1 MSRAFSDLAFTPTVR
16 EWQARQGSRAAY
28 AKFDAPEAVPNDRL
42 GEAEAAFVAAR
53 DHFFMATVGETGWPY
68 LQHRGGPVGFLRVLD
83 PQTLG
88 FADYRGNRQHVSNS
102 NLVADPRVSLFLMD
116 YPNRRRLK
124 ILGHAQVIS
133 AADQPALVGQ
143 LMPEGMPGT
152 STSLPPDR
160 FDPEEARR
168 LLRAAGVPEGARIV
182 LHGPNDRYLNDEKVL
197 VATRNPYH
205 ETLRNDGREFE
216 FRLCGK
222 RYVLP
227 ADEVVLLETDNISC
241 ETLARAYFDILSDE
255 LGDELRSPNILSVSV
270 FIEETPGQ
278 GAAFQRER

>member
-1 MSRAFSDLAFTPTVR
+1 MTGLCYDGRVSESYEIRVRKDALKFAASHMTVFPDGTKESLHGHNYVPSLTVKVR
-16 EWQARQGSRAAY
+16 EAS
-28 AKFDAPEAVPNDRL
+28 FEATIP
-42 GEAEAAFVAAR
+42 F
-53 DHFFMATVGETGWPY
+53 
-68 LQHRGGPVGFLRVLD
+68 
-83 PQTLG
+83 
-88 FADYRGNRQHVSNS
+88 S
-102 NLVADPRVSLFLMD
+102 
-116 YPNRRRLK
+116 RLK
-124 ILGHAQVIS
+124 AGMRKI
-133 AADQPALVGQ
+133 AAAW
-143 LMPEGMPGT
+143 
-152 STSLPPDR
+152 
-160 FDPEEARR
+160 
-168 LLRAAGVPEGARIV
+168 
-182 LHGPNDRYLNDEKVL
+182 DEKVL

-227 ADEVVLLETDNISC
+227 TDEVVLLETDNISC